1 MYQSKFTNN
10 SGAGRRRP
18 STQSRP
24 VFGAKPSFGGQ
35 PRSSSSNSSQSR
47 PSFGGQARPSF
58 SNSSQSRPS
67 FGGQARPSYGGQQ
80 RSHFGSPSR
89 GGSSFGGG
97 RGRGKRNFAS
107 QIDPAMFIKKACPV
121 IKIEDSPVTNNFTDF
136 NFNEVLMKNISDKG
150 YIKPTPIQDQI
161 IPHILNKRDVL
172 GVANTGT
179 GKTAAFAIPLINQIL
194 ENPNK
199 RILILAPTREL
210 AQQIKQE
217 IRSFTFDL
225 RVYVALAIGGAY
237 IREQILD
244 IKRDPHIIVGT
255 PGRIQD
261 LAKRRVLNF
270 SKFDTVVLDEV
281 DRMLD
286 MGFVGEIKEIIAQI
300 PSPHQ
305 TLFFSATVNKKIQPL
320 IDSFLINPA
329 RISVETQESSK
340 NVEQDVVRVRRE
352 DKEKTLISLIKQDG
366 FNKVL
371 IFGATKVMVEKIST
385 SLKAEGFR
393 CGSLHGNKA
402 QYQRQ
407 TTLRAFKENMI
418 NVLVATDV
426 AARGLDVADIT
437 HVINYDIPNNYE
449 DYVHRIGRTGRGDAT
464 GVALTFIEDRY

>member
-1 MYQSKFTNN
+1 MYQNKFTNN
-10 SGAGRRRP
+10 SGASRRRFG
-18 STQSRP
+18 TQNRP
-24 VFGAKPSFGGQ
+24 VFGSQ
-35 PRSSSSNSSQSR
+35 PRSSSNNHNNFNKNR
-47 PSFGGQARPSF
+47 PSF
-58 SNSSQSRPS
+58 
-67 FGGQARPSYGGQQ
+67 GGQQ
-80 RSHFGSPSR
+80 RSHFG
-89 GGSSFGGG
+89 GG
-97 RGRGKRNFAS
+97 RSRSKKSFAS
-107 QIDPAMFIKKACPV
+107 QIDPSMFIRKACPIV
-121 IKIEDSPVTNNFTDF
+121 KIEDAPVTNNFTDF
-136 NFNEVLMKNISDKG
+136 NFNEILTRNIISKG

-161 IPHILNKRDVL
+161 IPHILNNQDVL
-172 GVANTGT
+172 GIANTGT
-179 GKTAAFAIPLINQIL
+179 GKTAAFALPLIHQL
-194 ENPNK
+194 LTDSNK
-199 RILILAPTREL
+199 RVLILAPTREL

-225 RVYVALAIGGAY
+225 RIYVALAIGGAY

-255 PGRIQD
+255 PGRVKD

-270 SKFDTVVLDEV
+270 SKFNTIVLDEV

-286 MGFVGEIKEIIAQI
+286 MGFVSDIKEIIEQL
-300 PSPHQ
+300 PKPHQ
-305 TLFFSATVNKKIQPL
+305 TLFFSATTNKKIDIL
-320 IDSFLINPA
+320 INSFLNNPA
-329 RISVETQESSK
+329 KISVRTQESSK
-340 NVEQDVVRVRRE
+340 NVEQDVIRVRRE
-352 DKEKTLISLIKQDG
+352 DKEKTLINLLKQDG

-385 SLKAEGFR
+385 TLKAEGFK

-407 TTLRAFKENMI
+407 TTLKAFKENII

-449 DYVHRIGRTGRGDAT
+449 DYVHRIGRTGRGDAA

>member
-1 MYQSKFTNN
+1 MYQNKFTNN

-18 STQSRP
+18 SSQNRP
-24 VFGAKPSFGGQ
+24 VFGSQ
-35 PRSSSSNSSQSR
+35 PRSSS
-47 PSFGGQARPSF
+47 

-80 RSHFGSPSR
+80 RSRFAGPSR
-89 GGSSFGGG
+89 GGNGFGGG
-97 RGRGKRNFAS
+97 RGRGKRSFAS
-107 QIDPAMFIKKACPV
+107 QIDPAMFIKKACPIV
-121 IKIEDSPVTNNFTDF
+121 KIEDAPVTNNFTDF
-136 NFNEVLMKNISDKG
+136 NFNEVLTKNIVDKG

-161 IPHILNKRDVL
+161 IPHILNNQDVL
-172 GVANTGT
+172 GIANTGT
-179 GKTAAFAIPLINQIL
+179 GKTAAFALPLIHQLL
-194 ENPNK
+194 EDPNK
-199 RILILAPTREL
+199 RVLILAPTREL

-225 RVYVALAIGGAY
+225 RIYVALAIGGAY

-255 PGRIQD
+255 PGRIKD
-261 LAKRRVLNF
+261 LANRRVLNF
-270 SKFDTVVLDEV
+270 SKFNTIVLDEV

-286 MGFVGEIKEIIAQI
+286 MGFVGDIKEIIEQL
-300 PSPHQ
+300 PKPHQ
-305 TLFFSATVNKKIQPL
+305 TLFFSATTNKKIDVL
-320 IDSFLINPA
+320 INSFLTNPA
-329 RISVETQESSK
+329 KISVRTQESSK
-340 NVEQDVVRVRRE
+340 NVEQDVVKVKRE
-352 DKEKTLISLIKQDG
+352 DKERVLVSLLKQDG
-366 FNKVL
+366 FEKVL

-385 SLKAEGFR
+385 TLKAEGFR

-407 TTLRAFKENMI
+407 TTLRAFKENII

-449 DYVHRIGRTGRGDAT
+449 DYVHRIGRTGRGDAA